1 MRQVNTVSDLRAA
14 CKVWRERGETI
25 GLVMTMG
32 NLHAGH
38 LALVEKAKELAD
50 HVVATIFVNPMQFDK
65 ADDLAAYPRT
75 LTEDSRKLEHAGV
88 EILFVPSD
96 KEIYPNGAASN
107 AQVTVPGFVDRLEG
121 QSRPG
126 HFVGVA
132 TVVNKVFNMVNPDV
146 SVFGEKDIQQLVM
159 IQKMVK
165 DLNMPIDVVGLATKR
180 EADGLAMS
188 SRNGYLTEAE
198 RAIAPAFN
206 AVLSELV
213 KSLRTEK
220 TDYRQLES
228 NALQALEDAG
238 FGRDYVEICRYEDF
252 EPAIL
257 GDKNLI
263 VVAAAWLGKARL
275 IDNIRV
281 PR

>member
-1 MRQVNTVSDLRAA
+1 MRQVNTVSDLRAV
-14 CKVWRERGETI
+14 CKAWRGKRETI

-38 LALVEKAKELAD
+38 LALVSKARELAD

-75 LTEDSRKLEHAGV
+75 LLEDSQKLERAGV
-88 EILFVPSD
+88 EILFAPSNE
-96 KEIYPNGAASN
+96 EIYPNGAASN
-107 AQVTVPGFVDRLEG
+107 VQILVPGFVDRLEG

-126 HFVGVA
+126 HFIGVA

-146 SVFGEKDIQQLVM
+146 SIFGEKDIQQLVM

-165 DLNMPIDVVGLATKR
+165 DLNMPICVVGLATER
-180 EADGLAMS
+180 EPDGLAMS
-188 SRNGYLTEAE
+188 SRNGYLSKEE

-206 AVLSELV
+206 AILSDLVELV
-213 KSLRTEK
+213 KTEK
-220 TDYRQLES
+220 SDYRQMEL
-228 NALQALEDAG
+228 NAMQALVDAG

-252 EPAIL
+252 EPAQP
-257 GDKNLI
+257 GDENLI

-281 PR
+281 PQ

>member
-1 MRQVNTVSDLRAA
+1 MRQINTVSDLRAA
-14 CKVWRERGETI
+14 CETLRAENESI

-50 HVVATIFVNPMQFDK
+50 HVIATIFVNPMQFDK

-75 LTEDSRKLEHAGV
+75 LLEDSEKLERLGV
-88 EILFVPSD
+88 EILFVPND
-96 KEIYPNGAASN
+96 EEIYPNGAESN
-107 AQVTVPGFVDRLEG
+107 TKVSVPGFVDRLEG

-132 TVVNKVFNMVNPDV
+132 TVVNKVFNMVNPDF
-146 SVFGEKDIQQLVM
+146 SIFGEKDIQQLVM

-165 DLNMPIDVVGLATKR
+165 DLNMPIDVVGLPTER
-180 EADGLAMS
+180 EPDGLAMS

-198 RAIAPAFN
+198 RAIAPSFN
-206 AVLSELV
+206 AILSNLV
-213 KSLRTEK
+213 KQIPNEK
-220 TDYRQLES
+220 NNFRQLES
-228 NALQALEDAG
+228 NAIEALIDAG

-252 EPAIL
+252 EPANP
-257 GDKNLI
+257 GDENLI